1 MSLNQGAEDKIN
13 KEEAIKLF
21 TKNCTN
27 FNKMNQEEKCEG
39 IKINFISSLEKLSN
53 TLKLEPE
60 TIIKLIFENILH
72 KQMDILKSKNLIYS
86 FINFCKKIDEKIFQK
101 YFFNL
106 LLTYFNNSSF
116 KKNYTNNYLI
126 DIALDEFFK
135 SESNINEELV
145 KIKQKLFSFLI
156 ENDIKTFECIINK
169 YIFVRKVNKRSLLKE
184 KNIFIVLE
192 LFNKFIAMNKYKSA
206 ANIFYYFIDE
216 ENNINDILYCIMKT
230 SNEIGFKLIEK
241 YIGTNNIFIVD
252 DAAIFHSLIISYIV
266 ENNIETENEIT
277 EDYLINLLNFLVYY
291 SSFNIDIIENL
302 FALFKTKKYKK
313 FNEIFPISLYYLS
326 QFTYTQYHIN
336 FLINQVFESKSMS
349 AIYEWIIYKNL
360 SYFNKVTSIKGDYKP
375 RPMILTIIND
385 ETKYQK
391 RDFELPQ
398 IISSLSKLSKLSLL
412 DYIINDTITITSIK
426 GTEELFTLF
435 NEVRFHHI
443 IKLLN
448 RLNLI
453 EINSQLIEILSLF
466 IIDFISS
473 ILDVSIASNQPIK
486 SGKLIENC
494 LNIIKKTNIE
504 YQESVLYIGIIQI
517 MRNTLFL
524 SYDNLFVKEKNKN
537 EIIDI
542 FFEYL
547 LEFVRNDQVSN
558 LVFKL
563 LIALFKEKSI
573 KTLQRKN
580 YAIDKL
586 VKLCIIANNAKIF
599 ELFFKFFNE
608 LLKKEQTEEGK
619 NAQYAMF
626 TYSKYYEGILFD
638 SLLNLSMQKFKEVFE
653 DKRLMISFDNKTF
666 FTFSLMS
673 QIYSKDKPQQLQEK
687 IDYYTDKFVDVLKN
701 LILKTQNLP
710 SINTIINNNN
720 NGLNK
725 YESLKNFISFFEF
738 DEYILLNDNDKNKEL
753 LCAIGIIKCFSNI
766 ISEYIQNFLSTIF
779 IQDEDESGKRIL
791 EEKISLV
798 FDYIF
803 ELIISEEKNPFY
815 LIIINE
821 ILYKKENLNYFFS
834 NHNNTVANKRIK
846 EKEEDLSKLLE
857 YTIDISFEKN
867 NGIFSY
873 IKDNPYN
880 ILLMNNL
887 ILSLCQYE
895 ITFINNNE
903 EQNES
908 QIKRHLIIQSIWK
921 NSLFNDN
928 PNEKIFND
936 KIVNSLFISILLNNI
951 FKIDEIEKNQPLFC
965 YLCDNCFFSN
975 NFVDFPELLNLDYI
989 LVEYYSIIRIK
1000 KNKLKDKF
1008 LKFLLKFL
1016 SNINVNI
1023 CCLRLLSNY
1032 TTFLII
1038 IKDCSDNELSV
1049 LFDIIN
1055 NVIENLIL
1063 FNSYQSETKE
1073 ICENIINNIEKY
1085 LLDKVNENP
1094 LFIKKEIVYYGELLF
1109 SIAKEKL
1116 QINDEQKKKN
1126 EINPKLKSYFN
1137 NKLLLDYIP
1146 NYINIFYKCI
1156 QCVYGDEKRRE
1167 YLDKINEYQL
1177 NDLYLVFNIILSFK
1191 TNSIILDLSKNLKD
1205 ETLKKFINEYSN
1217 FNLNECSINSMNNLL
1232 ENYSNHIY
1240 NEGDNFNKFF
1250 NENLFV
1256 YLLFNNNTNLK
1267 EETLNNLIL
1276 IFLDEKDVKNEWE
1289 NIYDKKKFGFFI
1301 MYFELL
1307 LFKNKNL
1314 NFEPTFLFKDFEIVF
1329 HIGER
1334 LQNEIYSSN
1343 QKNK

>member
-1 MSLNQGAEDKIN
+1 M
-13 KEEAIKLF
+13 
-21 TKNCTN
+21 
-27 FNKMNQEEKCEG
+27 
-39 IKINFISSLEKLSN
+39 
-53 TLKLEPE
+53 
-60 TIIKLIFENILH
+60 
-72 KQMDILKSKNLIYS
+72 
-86 FINFCKKIDEKIFQK
+86 
-101 YFFNL
+101 
-106 LLTYFNNSSF
+106 
-116 KKNYTNNYLI
+116 
-126 DIALDEFFK
+126 
-135 SESNINEELV
+135 
-145 KIKQKLFSFLI
+145 
-156 ENDIKTFECIINK
+156 
-169 YIFVRKVNKRSLLKE
+169 
-184 KNIFIVLE
+184 
-192 LFNKFIAMNKYKSA
+192 
-206 ANIFYYFIDE
+206 
-216 ENNINDILYCIMKT
+216 
-230 SNEIGFKLIEK
+230 
-241 YIGTNNIFIVD
+241 
-252 DAAIFHSLIISYIV
+252 
-266 ENNIETENEIT
+266 
-277 EDYLINLLNFLVYY
+277 
-291 SSFNIDIIENL
+291 
-302 FALFKTKKYKK
+302 
-313 FNEIFPISLYYLS
+313 
-326 QFTYTQYHIN
+326 
-336 FLINQVFESKSMS
+336 
-349 AIYEWIIYKNL
+349 
-360 SYFNKVTSIKGDYKP
+360 
-375 RPMILTIIND
+375 
-385 ETKYQK
+385 
-391 RDFELPQ
+391 
-398 IISSLSKLSKLSLL
+398 
-412 DYIINDTITITSIK
+412 
-426 GTEELFTLF
+426 
-435 NEVRFHHI
+435 
-443 IKLLN
+443 
-448 RLNLI
+448 
-453 EINSQLIEILSLF
+453 
-466 IIDFISS
+466 
-473 ILDVSIASNQPIK
+473 
-486 SGKLIENC
+486 
-494 LNIIKKTNIE
+494 
-504 YQESVLYIGIIQI
+504 
-517 MRNTLFL
+517 
-524 SYDNLFVKEKNKN
+524 
-537 EIIDI
+537 
-542 FFEYL
+542 
-547 LEFVRNDQVSN
+547 
-558 LVFKL
+558 
-563 LIALFKEKSI
+563 
-573 KTLQRKN
+573 
-580 YAIDKL
+580 
-586 VKLCIIANNAKIF
+586 
-599 ELFFKFFNE
+599 
-608 LLKKEQTEEGK
+608 
-619 NAQYAMF
+619 
-626 TYSKYYEGILFD
+626 
-638 SLLNLSMQKFKEVFE
+638 
-653 DKRLMISFDNKTF
+653 
-666 FTFSLMS
+666 
-673 QIYSKDKPQQLQEK
+673 
-687 IDYYTDKFVDVLKN
+687 
-701 LILKTQNLP
+701 
-710 SINTIINNNN
+710 
-720 NGLNK
+720 
-725 YESLKNFISFFEF
+725 
-738 DEYILLNDNDKNKEL
+738 
-753 LCAIGIIKCFSNI
+753 
-766 ISEYIQNFLSTIF
+766 
-779 IQDEDESGKRIL
+779 
-791 EEKISLV
+791 
-798 FDYIF
+798 
-803 ELIISEEKNPFY
+803 
-815 LIIINE
+815 
-821 ILYKKENLNYFFS
+821 
-834 NHNNTVANKRIK
+834 
-846 EKEEDLSKLLE
+846 
-857 YTIDISFEKN
+857 
-867 NGIFSY
+867 
-873 IKDNPYN
+873 
-880 ILLMNNL
+880 
-887 ILSLCQYE
+887 
-895 ITFINNNE
+895 
-903 EQNES
+903 
-908 QIKRHLIIQSIWK
+908 IIQSIWK

-1334 LQNEIYSSN
+1334 LQNEIYSFN

>member
-1 MSLNQGAEDKIN
+1 M
-13 KEEAIKLF
+13 
-21 TKNCTN
+21 
-27 FNKMNQEEKCEG
+27 
-39 IKINFISSLEKLSN
+39 
-53 TLKLEPE
+53 
-60 TIIKLIFENILH
+60 
-72 KQMDILKSKNLIYS
+72 
-86 FINFCKKIDEKIFQK
+86 
-101 YFFNL
+101 
-106 LLTYFNNSSF
+106 
-116 KKNYTNNYLI
+116 
-126 DIALDEFFK
+126 
-135 SESNINEELV
+135 
-145 KIKQKLFSFLI
+145 
-156 ENDIKTFECIINK
+156 
-169 YIFVRKVNKRSLLKE
+169 
-184 KNIFIVLE
+184 
-192 LFNKFIAMNKYKSA
+192 
-206 ANIFYYFIDE
+206 
-216 ENNINDILYCIMKT
+216 
-230 SNEIGFKLIEK
+230 
-241 YIGTNNIFIVD
+241 
-252 DAAIFHSLIISYIV
+252 
-266 ENNIETENEIT
+266 
-277 EDYLINLLNFLVYY
+277 
-291 SSFNIDIIENL
+291 
-302 FALFKTKKYKK
+302 
-313 FNEIFPISLYYLS
+313 
-326 QFTYTQYHIN
+326 
-336 FLINQVFESKSMS
+336 
-349 AIYEWIIYKNL
+349 
-360 SYFNKVTSIKGDYKP
+360 
-375 RPMILTIIND
+375 
-385 ETKYQK
+385 
-391 RDFELPQ
+391 
-398 IISSLSKLSKLSLL
+398 
-412 DYIINDTITITSIK
+412 
-426 GTEELFTLF
+426 
-435 NEVRFHHI
+435 
-443 IKLLN
+443 
-448 RLNLI
+448 
-453 EINSQLIEILSLF
+453 
-466 IIDFISS
+466 
-473 ILDVSIASNQPIK
+473 
-486 SGKLIENC
+486 
-494 LNIIKKTNIE
+494 
-504 YQESVLYIGIIQI
+504 
-517 MRNTLFL
+517 
-524 SYDNLFVKEKNKN
+524 
-537 EIIDI
+537 
-542 FFEYL
+542 
-547 LEFVRNDQVSN
+547 
-558 LVFKL
+558 
-563 LIALFKEKSI
+563 
-573 KTLQRKN
+573 
-580 YAIDKL
+580 
-586 VKLCIIANNAKIF
+586 
-599 ELFFKFFNE
+599 
-608 LLKKEQTEEGK
+608 
-619 NAQYAMF
+619 
-626 TYSKYYEGILFD
+626 
-638 SLLNLSMQKFKEVFE
+638 
-653 DKRLMISFDNKTF
+653 
-666 FTFSLMS
+666 
-673 QIYSKDKPQQLQEK
+673 
-687 IDYYTDKFVDVLKN
+687 LKN

-710 SINTIINNNN
+710 SINTIINNKN

-873 IKDNPYN
+873 IKDNSYN

-887 ILSLCQYE
+887 ILNLCQYE

-1109 SIAKEKL
+1109 NIAKEKL

-1137 NKLLLDYIP
+1137 NKLSLDYIP

>member
-1 MSLNQGAEDKIN
+1 M
-13 KEEAIKLF
+13 
-21 TKNCTN
+21 
-27 FNKMNQEEKCEG
+27 
-39 IKINFISSLEKLSN
+39 
-53 TLKLEPE
+53 
-60 TIIKLIFENILH
+60 
-72 KQMDILKSKNLIYS
+72 
-86 FINFCKKIDEKIFQK
+86 
-101 YFFNL
+101 
-106 LLTYFNNSSF
+106 
-116 KKNYTNNYLI
+116 
-126 DIALDEFFK
+126 
-135 SESNINEELV
+135 
-145 KIKQKLFSFLI
+145 
-156 ENDIKTFECIINK
+156 
-169 YIFVRKVNKRSLLKE
+169 
-184 KNIFIVLE
+184 
-192 LFNKFIAMNKYKSA
+192 
-206 ANIFYYFIDE
+206 
-216 ENNINDILYCIMKT
+216 
-230 SNEIGFKLIEK
+230 
-241 YIGTNNIFIVD
+241 
-252 DAAIFHSLIISYIV
+252 
-266 ENNIETENEIT
+266 
-277 EDYLINLLNFLVYY
+277 
-291 SSFNIDIIENL
+291 
-302 FALFKTKKYKK
+302 
-313 FNEIFPISLYYLS
+313 
-326 QFTYTQYHIN
+326 
-336 FLINQVFESKSMS
+336 
-349 AIYEWIIYKNL
+349 
-360 SYFNKVTSIKGDYKP
+360 
-375 RPMILTIIND
+375 
-385 ETKYQK
+385 
-391 RDFELPQ
+391 
-398 IISSLSKLSKLSLL
+398 
-412 DYIINDTITITSIK
+412 
-426 GTEELFTLF
+426 
-435 NEVRFHHI
+435 
-443 IKLLN
+443 
-448 RLNLI
+448 
-453 EINSQLIEILSLF
+453 
-466 IIDFISS
+466 
-473 ILDVSIASNQPIK
+473 
-486 SGKLIENC
+486 
-494 LNIIKKTNIE
+494 
-504 YQESVLYIGIIQI
+504 
-517 MRNTLFL
+517 
-524 SYDNLFVKEKNKN
+524 
-537 EIIDI
+537 
-542 FFEYL
+542 
-547 LEFVRNDQVSN
+547 
-558 LVFKL
+558 
-563 LIALFKEKSI
+563 
-573 KTLQRKN
+573 
-580 YAIDKL
+580 
-586 VKLCIIANNAKIF
+586 
-599 ELFFKFFNE
+599 
-608 LLKKEQTEEGK
+608 
-619 NAQYAMF
+619 
-626 TYSKYYEGILFD
+626 
-638 SLLNLSMQKFKEVFE
+638 
-653 DKRLMISFDNKTF
+653 
-666 FTFSLMS
+666 
-673 QIYSKDKPQQLQEK
+673 
-687 IDYYTDKFVDVLKN
+687 LKN

-1334 LQNEIYSSN
+1334 LQNEIYSFN